1 MAVGNLSAGA
11 GMAAEGQ
18 LSEHEEILMSVLD
31 PKFATV
37 KQAVREI
44 AVPDTWRAFRDA
56 LCAQRADLR
65 SLLWGTETEGGLRG
79 LLTYMIDSD
88 PGEGVPSPQDASY
101 IEPPL
106 DLPEWVI
113 ESMVLSALTPTVRA
127 VRHSTRGAPW
137 LESVGDNNQVL
148 EAEDKAGYLL
158 YWNEPAEPT
167 YSFEVKALQSYV
179 FGDTTLFY
187 REISATEGEYSLDGT
202 FTPEDRARTTAFLA
216 QWDERMAAASVPP
229 KGTLLSQPK
238 LLDEHKPTEPDE
250 DKPAEPDED
259 KPKKLRKRK
268 PVWWVR
274 QVADGAGGSEMQ
286 YSSDEQFSEVKMLYA
301 DGVRALRRKAAK
313 ARFSSSERKAMK
325 STVAPDAT
333 VPMGHSYVEDDVKPS
348 RLVLYLPKE
357 TRSRRKVTRVLDE
370 GAEPP
375 QPWVFMQ
382 GGERVPAGR
391 YGWVLDPDFNF
402 YLFNDD
408 LNLIWKLETV
418 DGQAQNLDI
427 PPEILQNA
435 DLQTFG
441 NIPQLLERLQ
451 TEQDPS
457 RHRVVEV
464 VLRHSSNVQG
474 GRVISAGIC
483 TVAQVQV
490 PATDAEGQPL
500 YTTESDDGA
509 TVLVPEG
516 DLPANKQGTALITG
530 FEQAFSVDDVL
541 SVADNDSGHYRPL
554 VENHE
559 NAVKWLLRN
568 RFMLHASN
576 VRLVASDRSGGT
588 TTYKDTMLRAG
599 ALDQALDHSGE
610 PITYAELETRHDT
623 ARNAAARGFI
633 KGGITA
639 DINSAR
645 MLCKIE
651 DDPRELK
658 RRKRKF
664 HQAYVKC
671 AHLYGTDLLDE
682 ASRGKDYVTAL
693 SQVQKMEDLETFR
706 EAWQQL
712 TAKDRPPKNIALL
725 LTADECEALGVDA
738 SREGVS
744 TAETNWAETMKEH
757 MPSSADLSELG
768 PATPTPTPYSTEAED
783 NEDDDEPNEQAR
795 RPDPQPDPTTRDDDD
810 GYIGGGYFVER

>member
-1 MAVGNLSAGA
+1 MAVGNLSDGA
-11 GMAAEGQ
+11 GMAGEGQ

-101 IEPPL
+101 LEPPL

-137 LESVGDNNQVL
+137 LESVGDSNQVL

-216 QWDERMAAASVPP
+216 QWDERMAAANVPP
-229 KGTLLSQPK
+229 KGTLLSEPK
-238 LLDEHKPTEPDE
+238 QLRTYEP
-250 DKPAEPDED
+250 P
-259 KPKKLRKRK
+259 L
-268 PVWWVR
+268 WVR
-274 QVADGAGGSEMQ
+274 QVADGAGGSETQ
-286 YSSDEQFSEVKMLYA
+286 YSGDEHFSGAGKLYA
-301 DGVRALRRKAAK
+301 DGVRALRRKATK
-313 ARFSSSERKAMK
+313 ARLSSSQREAMK
-325 STVAPDAT
+325 STVGPDAT
-333 VPMGHSYVEDDVKPS
+333 VSMGHSYAESDVQPS

-357 TRSRRKVTRVLDE
+357 TQSRRKVTRVLDE
-370 GAEPP
+370 GAKPP

-408 LNLIWKLETV
+408 LNLIWKLETA

-435 DLQTFG
+435 DLHTFG

-451 TEQDPS
+451 KEQDPS

-500 YTTESDDGA
+500 YTTENDDGDP
-509 TVLVPEG
+509 VLVPEG
-516 DLPANKQGTALITG
+516 DLPANKQGTALTTG

-568 RFMLHASN
+568 RFMRQASN
-576 VRLVASDRSGGT
+576 VRFVASDRSGGT
-588 TTYKDTMLRAG
+588 TTYKDTMPRAG

-610 PITYAELETRHDT
+610 PITYAELEARHDT

-633 KGGITA
+633 KQGITA
-639 DINSAR
+639 EIEHAR
-645 MLCKIE
+645 RLCKTA
-651 DDPRELK
+651 DPDAAK
-658 RRKRKF
+658 RRRRKF
-664 HQAYVKC
+664 HQAYIKC
-671 AHLYGTDLLDE
+671 AHLYDTDLKE
-682 ASRGKDYVTAL
+682 TPGGGDYLTAL
-693 SQVQKMEDLETFR
+693 SQVEEMDPGELQAFH
-706 EAWQQL
+706 EAWQL
-712 TAKDRPPKNIALL
+712 MTGNNTTKDIALL
-725 LTADECEALGVDA
+725 LTDTECHTLGVDPTREAA
-738 SREGVS
+738 S
-744 TAETNWAETMKEH
+744 TTETNWAETMREH

-768 PATPTPTPYSTEAED
+768 PATPPPTPYSSEAED
-783 NEDDDEPNEQAR
+783 NEDNEPNEPNEDDEPNGQAR
-795 RPDPQPDPTTRDDDD
+795 RHDPQPDPTNRDDD
-810 GYIGGGYFVER
+810 GYIGGGYFVQR

>member
-1 MAVGNLSAGA
+1 MAVGNLSDSV
-11 GMAAEGQ
+11 GMAGEGQ

-101 IEPPL
+101 LEPPF

-113 ESMVLSALTPTVRA
+113 ESMVLSALAPTVRA

-137 LESVGDNNQVL
+137 LESVGDSNQVL

-202 FTPEDRARTTAFLA
+202 FTPEDRARTAAFLA
-216 QWDERMAAASVPP
+216 QWDERMAAANVPP
-229 KGTLLSQPK
+229 KGTLLSEPK
-238 LLDEHKPTEPDE
+238 ELRTYEP
-250 DKPAEPDED
+250 P
-259 KPKKLRKRK
+259 L
-268 PVWWVR
+268 WVR
-274 QVADGAGGSEMQ
+274 QVADGAGGSETQ
-286 YSSDEQFSEVKMLYA
+286 YSGDEHFSGAGKLYA
-301 DGVRALRRKAAK
+301 DGVRALRRKATK
-313 ARFSSSERKAMK
+313 ARLSSSQREAMK
-325 STVAPDAT
+325 STVGPDAT
-333 VPMGHSYVEDDVKPS
+333 VSMGHSYAEDDVKPS

-357 TRSRRKVTRVLDE
+357 TQSRRKVTRVLDE

-391 YGWVLDPDFNF
+391 HGWVLDPDFNF

-408 LNLIWKLETV
+408 LNLIWKLETA

-435 DLQTFG
+435 DLHTFG

-451 TEQDPS
+451 KEQDPS

-500 YTTESDDGA
+500 YTTENDDGA

-516 DLPANKQGTALITG
+516 DLPANKQGTALTTG

-568 RFMLHASN
+568 RFMRQASN
-576 VRLVASDRSGGT
+576 VRFVASQRSGGK
-588 TTYKDTMLRAG
+588 TTYKDTMPRAG
-599 ALDQALDHSGE
+599 ALDQALDHAGG
-610 PITYAELETRHDT
+610 PISYAELEARHDT
-623 ARNAAARGFI
+623 ARNAADRGFI
-633 KGGITA
+633 KQGITA
-639 DINSAR
+639 EIEHAR
-645 MLCKIE
+645 RLCKYNPKHAQRSI
-651 DDPRELK
+651 
-658 RRKRKF
+658 RKF
-664 HQAYVKC
+664 HQAYIKC
-671 AHLYGTDLLDE
+671 AHLYDTDLREPSGGD
-682 ASRGKDYVTAL
+682 DYLAAL
-693 SQVQKMEDLETFR
+693 SQVEKMDSDDLEAFHNDWRLMVGDST
-706 EAWQQL
+706 
-712 TAKDRPPKNIALL
+712 TKNIALL
-725 LTADECEALGVDA
+725 LTDTECQTLGVDA

-744 TAETNWAETMKEH
+744 TAETNWAETMRDH
-757 MPSSADLSELG
+757 MPSSADVSGLG
-768 PATPTPTPYSTEAED
+768 PATPIPTPYSTEAED
-783 NEDDDEPNEQAR
+783 DEPNERA
-795 RPDPQPDPTTRDDDD
+795 DQPDRQTDPSNREDD
-810 GYIGGGYFVER
+810 GYFGDGYFVER